1 MDLNKLHEDYTDQKD
16 KIATMQSMDV
26 DAEIQNDE
34 LWKLIAIAEQI
45 IEIYATK
52 EEMKLCKSE

>member
-34 LWKLIAIAEQI
+34 LWKLIAIAEHR
-45 IEIYATK
+45 
-52 EEMKLCKSE
+52 